1 MDPTVVRIVSAVV
14 AVAFAVIIVLRRRSR
29 KAE

>member
-1 MDPTVVRIVSAVV
+1 MDPTVVRIVAAVL
-14 AVAFAVIIVLRRRSR
+14 AVLLGVVIVLRRRSR

>member
-1 MDPTVVRIVSAVV
+1 MDPTIVRIVAAVL
-14 AVAFAVIIVLRRRSR
+14 AVLLGVVIVLRRRSR